1 MPFARDSQMIVHSE
15 GMLGPICPAASC
27 KPVGKFLHHQL
38 IATLQVGLVRV
49 DDQVPEAI
57 R

>member
-38 IATLQVGLVRV
+38 IATLQVGLVLLLLR
-49 DDQVPEAI
+49 ALNM
-57 R
+57 